1 MSGRSSACS
10 ALVAVAAIASC
21 GHPAAPEADP
31 AQIQALAAKM
41 AGEVPVPASQPHC
54 TPADLAGA
62 PDLTYRTLRQLGN
75 LPIAATAELADWIN
89 PVQLDVPA
97 VRVLADPAA
106 DTTVKR
112 RAAAEMLGARAWLVH
127 DVQFVGAPLALGVK
141 ELKIGTVGT
150 LIIRYDRATGKPTC
164 TQLFSFQNT
173 RATND
178 WAIKISD
185 TPVIDPRVQKVLRD
199 DLAAQY
205 LKLTPRG
212 QPAG

>member
-1 MSGRSSACS
+1 
-10 ALVAVAAIASC
+10 
-21 GHPAAPEADP
+21 
-31 AQIQALAAKM
+31 
-41 AGEVPVPASQPHC
+41 
-54 TPADLAGA
+54 
-62 PDLTYRTLRQLGN
+62 
-75 LPIAATAELADWIN
+75 
-89 PVQLDVPA
+89 
-97 VRVLADPAA
+97 
-106 DTTVKR
+106 
-112 RAAAEMLGARAWLVH
+112 MLNARAWLVH

-150 LIIRYDRATGKPTC
+150 LIIRYDRETGKPTC